1 MVARRIL
8 SLLVLASCSV
18 ITNNFDV
25 DTFSGDPFPDHV
37 DLSTGAILVGLQDG
51 SSFYRPTILDIMS
64 PVTIEDTGETEP
76 MVTTPTLVMLGEG
89 SDGMFD
95 IPRASFQNANVI
107 QTHPCDASTCTVGAG
122 SAIGSYQAL
131 LGGNTFAG
139 NALELALGSG
149 VVFVLA
155 DIPGTEARRTEI
167 CDAVYPTPF
176 RGGGT
181 LIIDGTE
188 LDFGSFRPALQ
199 TCLVPA
205 PAGSQQSV
213 RGTDALLVAS
223 TGVGPTLLAESAYE
237 RFRDEQML
245 ASGAAPPDYPLL
257 PVATVT
263 LSSGPITGFAT
274 TIPSLALV
282 ATSVTAP
289 RSPCR
294 QVYASHVLGSADCD
308 LANPN
313 FDCPCTSGSGAFCN
327 VPAVT
332 ELVPP
337 AGIDVLVISDDE
349 PVLQALRT
357 ELAPDQADVDGILG
371 TEAMLAPVIDADYP
385 NNRMLMRCPRG
396 TPGCTARPE
405 LDEESFRTQLQG
417 CVGVDVLGNGSGS
430 GTIQ

>member
-1 MVARRIL
+1 VTPRMVA
-8 SLLVLASCSV
+8 VLALAGCSV
-18 ITNNFDV
+18 ITNNFDT

-37 DLSTGAILVGLQDG
+37 DLSTGAILVGVQDG
-51 SSFYRPTILDIMS
+51 SSFYRPAILDIMS

-76 MVTTPTLVMLGEG
+76 MVTMPTLVMLGEG
-89 SDGMFD
+89 SDGGFD
-95 IPRASFQNANVI
+95 VPRASFQNANVI
-107 QTHPCDASTCTVGAG
+107 QTHPCDASTCTIGDG
-122 SAIGSYQAL
+122 SATSAYLAL

-149 VVFVLA
+149 IVYVLA
-155 DIPGTEARRTEI
+155 DIPGTEAHRTEI

-181 LIIDGTE
+181 LEIDGTE
-188 LDFGSFRPALQ
+188 LDFGSFRPSLQ

-205 PAGSQQSV
+205 PDAATQSI

-245 ASGAAPPDYPLL
+245 ASGAAPPDYPFL
-257 PVATVT
+257 PMATVT
-263 LSSGPITGFAT
+263 LSTGPVTGFLT
-274 TIPSLALV
+274 TMPSLALV
-282 ATSVTAP
+282 ASTVTAP

-294 QVYASHVLGSADCD
+294 QVYASHLLEKQDCD
-308 LANPN
+308 LGSG
-313 FDCPCTSGSGAFCN
+313 FDCPCTAGSGTFCT

-332 ELVPP
+332 ELVPSG
-337 AGIDVLVISDDE
+337 GIDVLVISDDD

-371 TEAMLAPVIDADYP
+371 TEAMVAPVIDADYP
-385 NNRMLMRCPRG
+385 NNRMLMRCARG
-396 TPGCTARPE
+396 TPGCTVRPE
-405 LDEESFRTQLQG
+405 LDEQSFRTQMAG
-417 CVGVDVLGNGSGS
+417 CVGVDVLDGSGS
-430 GTIQ
+430 GSGIIQ